1 MAEQIGAN
9 FDPDTL
15 ALLKRVL
22 VEAEQSIPIEARTSA
37 VKVQIA
43 FHILK
48 AARAGERNPSRLRC
62 AGLRGVDPR
71 IAPSPGEMDPRRVRI
86 IRQPIYNTDE

>member
-1 MAEQIGAN
+1 MAEQLGAN

-37 VKVQIA
+37 MKVQIA
-43 FHILK
+43 FRILK
-48 AARAGERNPSRLRC
+48 AARGGERNPMRLRS
-62 AGLRGVDPR
+62 AGLCGVDPL
-71 IAPSPGEMDPRRVRI
+71 I
-86 IRQPIYNTDE
+86 IRSPVDTEAMPTRNI

>member
-22 VEAEQSIPIEARTSA
+22 VEVEQSIPVAARTSA
-37 VKVQIA
+37 MKVQIA

-62 AGLRGVDPR
+62 AGLRGADPR
-71 IAPSPGEMDPRRVRI
+71 IELSPDEIGSAPGAKHLTTYLQNR
-86 IRQPIYNTDE
+86 

>member
-1 MAEQIGAN
+1 MAEQTGAN

-22 VEAEQSIPIEARTSA
+22 VEAEQSIPVAARTSA
-37 VKVQIA
+37 MKVQIA

-48 AARAGERNPSRLRC
+48 AARTGERNPTRLRC
-62 AGLRGVDPR
+62 AGLRGVDAR
-71 IAPSPGEMDPRRVRI
+71 IARSPGEADPRASRNI
-86 IRQPIYNTDE
+86 